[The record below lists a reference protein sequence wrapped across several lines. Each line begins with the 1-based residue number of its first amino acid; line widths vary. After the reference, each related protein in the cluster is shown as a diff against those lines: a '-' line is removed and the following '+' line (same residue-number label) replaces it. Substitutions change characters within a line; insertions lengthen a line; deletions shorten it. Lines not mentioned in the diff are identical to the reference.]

1 MKCSFVLS
9 FVVNFINSSKILWEK
24 HYKATKPCIDCK
36 HLKLKTWILWN
47 WLMHYRR
54 SFSSFHRL
62 VPAKLMRDWKA
73 LFVSGK
79 PLYEQVPPPEST
91 EPSPE
96 QILEEERQ
104 ALLDEGDF
112 SEYKVK
118 SHHMHF
124 RIMHKKHVGF
134 KYACRSF
141 DNKFFFFF
149 RQWLVNGSL
158 QRVVKWHSPHETIP
172 SQAMSSRDCSTWS
185 HPLQ

>member
-1 MKCSFVLS
+1 
-9 FVVNFINSSKILWEK
+9 
-24 HYKATKPCIDCK
+24 
-36 HLKLKTWILWN
+36 
-47 WLMHYRR
+47 MHYRR

-118 SHHMHF
+118 SLHHMHF

-141 DNKFFFFF
+141 DNKFFSFF
-149 RQWLVNGSL
+149 QTMTGEWQPPEGSEVTQPPRDNPITGHVI
-158 QRVVKWHSPHETIP
+158 QRLFNMVSPPTVSLHWFTTTRFWNIN
-172 SQAMSSRDCSTWS
+172 S
-185 HPLQ
+185 